1 MVDPVKT
8 LPRCVLLLL
17 LCAALPSNPLFA
29 HRLDEYLQ
37 ATLVTIE
44 PGKILLQINL
54 TPGVAVADDVLP
66 FVDRN
71 RDGIISTNEAA
82 DYCELLKRDLVLV
95 LDRHKL
101 NLKVTASNFPA
112 PPDLRTGSGIIQV
125 EFAAKLD
132 SLSAGAHQL
141 VFQNRHLPK
150 VSVYLCNA
158 AQPKSKAVQITQ
170 QKRNDNQSESEIGF
184 TIELPKNLLP
194 GG

>member
-8 LPRCVLLLL
+8 LPSSVLMLFLW
-17 LCAALPSNPLFA
+17 AALPPSLFG

-44 PGKILLQINL
+44 PGKIRLQINL
-54 TPGVAVADDVLP
+54 TPGVAVADAVLP

-82 DYCELLKRDLVLV
+82 AYCELLKRDLVLV
-95 LDRHKL
+95 LDQHKL
-101 NLKVTASNFPA
+101 NLNITASNFPA
-112 PPDLRTGSGIIQV
+112 PADLRTGWAIIQV
-125 EFAAKLD
+125 EFSATLD
-132 SLSAGAHQL
+132 PLTAGAHKL
-141 VFQNRHLPK
+141 VIQNRHLPK

-170 QKRNDNQSESEIGF
+170 QKRNDNQSECEMGF
-184 TIELPKNLLP
+184 TVEP
-194 GG
+194 GKDNAQN